1 MCSVMS
7 LPATL
12 DVGTVIGGHYIIDG
26 LINNGGFGAVYRSID
41 SSETNRLCAIKETYD
56 VTPASRRQALM
67 EVSVLFTF
75 RNPHLPAVYDAFEAN
90 GRFYLVMQLVEGQN
104 LLQLLK
110 DRVPSGTLGEQTP
123 YQLSTGPCS
132 EAEVLAWLIPIMN
145 VLQELHSRNP
155 AVIHRDIKP
164 GNIILTPQQATV
176 LVDFGLTKLYDP
188 DSTTRTIGRAVS
200 EGFSPIEQY
209 VGKTSPQSDIYSM
222 AATMY
227 LLLTNR
233 LPPAATSRVMH
244 DDLIAPRVLNPA
256 LSLNV
261 EQAMLKALAIDANQR
276 FQSMQEFTQVVQ
288 GVSGTVFDSH
298 NEPTLP
304 GIPAFQSPVPAASHA
319 QPTVA
324 TRWGGAPAQGFVV
337 GNGPETQLSVSN
349 PNNPQSITGAQP
361 YQSGVQSLTPYPA
374 PGWQFPGAS
383 YPQTP
388 AGAYANPPAAYPYLP
403 PSTSVVKRTPKPRP
417 AAVPY
422 AKPLPTPSNQG
433 CLWGFL
439 QGVLAAALVLLS
451 RQSSDFYLAT
461 FVGFF
466 FYLLAGFFTTR
477 HGGGFFRG
485 SWAGLWAGIYSTLI
499 FWIAL
504 GLGLAF
510 EFFSQ
515 LQSIGK
521 SSPGLS
527 PSALSNQ
534 AWQAI
539 APMWPAIPFFLPQ
552 RPEWVNVLALFLLG
566 AVLAWFIGLAG
577 GILGQGR
584 HNTRQLQP

>member
-1 MCSVMS
+1 MS
-7 LPATL
+7 LPTTL
-12 DVGTVIGGHYIIDG
+12 DAGTIIGGHYTIDS
-26 LINNGGFGAVYRSID
+26 LINSGGFGAVYRAID
-41 SSETNRLCAIKETYD
+41 TSETNRLCAIKETYD

-75 RNPHLPAVYDAFEAN
+75 RDSHLPTVYDAFEAN

-110 DRVPSGTLGEQTP
+110 DRVPGGIVGEQAP
-123 YQLSTGPCS
+123 YQLATGPCS
-132 EAEVLAWLIPIMN
+132 ETEVLAWLIPIMN
-145 VLQELHSRNP
+145 VLQELHSRKP

-188 DSTTRTIGRAVS
+188 DATTRSVGRAVS

-222 AATMY
+222 GATMY
-227 LLLTNR
+227 LLLTNC
-233 LPPAATSRVMH
+233 LPPAATSRVMR
-244 DDLIAPRVLNPA
+244 DDLVAPRALNPA
-256 LSLNV
+256 LSPAV
-261 EQAMLKALAIDANQR
+261 EQALLKALAIDANQR
-276 FQSMQEFTQVVQ
+276 FQSMQEFVQ
-288 GVSGTVFDSH
+288 AVQDTSSTFDSH

-304 GIPAFQSPVPAASHA
+304 GMPAFPSPVPVANHA

-324 TRWGGAPAQGFVV
+324 AGWGGASGQGFVL
-337 GNGPETQLSVSN
+337 GSSSGTQFPVSH
-349 PNNPQSITGAQP
+349 PNNTPNGTGGQP
-361 YQSGVQSLTPYPA
+361 YGGQSLTPYPA
-374 PGWQFPGAS
+374 PSWQFPGAS

-403 PSTSVVKRTPKPRP
+403 SSAPGTPAVKRTPKPRP

-422 AKPLPTPSNQG
+422 AKPLPKPSNQG

-499 FWIAL
+499 FWVAL

-515 LQSIGK
+515 LQSLNK

-534 AWQAI
+534 AWQMV
-539 APMWPAIPFFLPQ
+539 APMWPAIPFLLPQ
-552 RPEWVNVLALFLLG
+552 RPESVNVLALFLLG
-566 AVLAWFIGLAG
+566 AVLAWIIGLAG

-584 HNTRQLQP
+584 YRASQIQP

>member
-1 MCSVMS
+1 MS

-26 LINNGGFGAVYRSID
+26 LINNGGFGAVYRGID
-41 SSETNRLCAIKETYD
+41 TSETNRICAIKETYD
-56 VTPASRRQALM
+56 VTPASRRQALI

-75 RNPHLPAVYDAFEAN
+75 RNSHLPTVYDAFEAN
-90 GRFYLVMQLVEGQN
+90 GRFYLVMQMIEGQN

-110 DRVPSGTLGEQTP
+110 GRVPNGIVGEQIP
-123 YQLSTGPCS
+123 YQLSTGPCT
-132 EAEVLAWLIPIMN
+132 EAEVLAWLVPIMN

-164 GNIILTPQQATV
+164 GNIILTPQQTTV

-209 VGKTSPQSDIYSM
+209 VGKTSPQSDIYST

-227 LLLTNR
+227 FLLTNR
-233 LPPAATSRVMH
+233 LPPAATSRVMR
-244 DDLIAPRVLNPA
+244 DDLVAPRALNPA
-256 LSLNV
+256 LSPHI
-261 EQAMLKALAIDANQR
+261 EQAMMKGLAVDANQR
-276 FQSMQEFTQVVQ
+276 FQSMQEFAQAVQ
-288 GVSGTVFDSH
+288 GTTFDSH

-304 GIPAFQSPVPAASHA
+304 GMPAFNGPVPTPGNA

-324 TRWGGAPAQGFVV
+324 ARQGGAMPTQGFIVGSGSGIQFSPGNPNQSQA
-337 GNGPETQLSVSN
+337 GNGMY
-349 PNNPQSITGAQP
+349 PNQSGMQTI
-361 YQSGVQSLTPYPA
+361 YQSPPQTPAYPV
-374 PGWQFPGAS
+374 PKWQFPGAP
-383 YPQTP
+383 YPQTHGS
-388 AGAYANPPAAYPYLP
+388 AQGNPPAPYPYLP
-403 PSTSVVKRTPKPRP
+403 PSPDVKRVAKPRP
-417 AAVPY
+417 AVVPY
-422 AKPLPTPSNQG
+422 AKPLPKPSNQG
-433 CLWGFL
+433 CLWGLL

-485 SWAGLWAGIYSTLI
+485 SWAGFWAGIYSTLI

-515 LQSIGK
+515 LQALGK

-527 PSALSNQ
+527 PPDMSNQ
-534 AWQAI
+534 AWQKI
-539 APMWPAIPFFLPQ
+539 APAWPAIPFFLPQ

-566 AVLAWFIGLAG
+566 AVLAWFLGLSG
-577 GILGQGR
+577 GIIGQIR
-584 HNTRQLQP
+584 YAARQSQS